1 MDTIIETLF
10 INMSDTCPHRPESEK
25 SMQVIS
31 DNERE
36 LNDRLTGKDKA
47 LFRDLVNAYDNLN
60 EDISLD
66 SFVRGF
72 RTGARLMIEIEK
84 EV

>member
-1 MDTIIETLF
+1 MKNIMEELF
-10 INMSDTCPHRPESEK
+10 LTQQEPYTCRSEQ

-36 LNDRLTGKDKA
+36 LNDRLTGKGKA

-60 EDISLD
+60 EDVSLD

>member
-1 MDTIIETLF
+1 MKNIMEELF
-10 INMSDTCPHRPESEK
+10 LTQQEPYTCRSEQ

-31 DNERE
+31 DTERE

>member
-1 MDTIIETLF
+1 MKNIMEELF
-10 INMSDTCPHRPESEK
+10 LTQQEPYTCRSEQ

-36 LNDRLTGKDKA
+36 LNDRLTGKDRA

>member
-1 MDTIIETLF
+1 MKNIMEELF
-10 INMSDTCPHRPESEK
+10 LTQQEPYTCRSEQ

-60 EDISLD
+60 EDVSLD

>member
-1 MDTIIETLF
+1 MKNIMEELF
-10 INMSDTCPHRPESEK
+10 LTQQEPYTCRSEQ